1 MPSPN
6 LTKPMEK
13 LMTRNVLKTLGL
25 VRIAC
30 VAAVGLPLI
39 LATSA
44 FGQAGTTGAQSA
56 AGSTQPGGQPAA
68 GAPTTG
74 AAEAERVIVTGS
86 NIPTAEE
93 VGPNPVLAL
102 NRDLI
107 EKSGERQA
115 AELLRDLPIANANG
129 VPISN
134 NATGFTPGAASVSL
148 RGFTP
153 EATLVLIDGRRVT
166 PYPIGQ
172 GGTSSFQDLFTI
184 PLPAVQSIEILKDG
198 ASTTYGADAV
208 AGVVNLKFWKDYRG
222 TQVTLQ
228 YGNTLD
234 KDAAIYQGDVL
245 FGIGDDKVQISG
257 DIFFYHHNSLFNR
270 DRGNS
275 AKPPFLSSNA
285 SPFNLQNSR
294 VSVLGALIAQGATDA
309 NGNPFMQDPV
319 PNLNPV
325 TNPQFFTTIN
335 NHTVLNAAGLALVG
349 FTGSTDASNYSN
361 IPGVRDLNPVGG
373 TGGQGFVPNNIF
385 FSHSPTGNNGLT
397 PANGYI
403 FSQGRSSVFNFNA
416 FSGSYPEQE
425 RYGGYA
431 SFNDKVCEDQVQI
444 YGDFYYTKVKTHNE
458 LAPGATGSFFTP
470 GQQTIAIPPMMPLN
484 GVAPPGTPRFVGEL
498 GSGPNGEFA
507 ASKTATTVPANAFNP
522 FNPFN
527 QIISGGSRA
536 RLAEF
541 GNRTQ
546 DSTSN
551 AFLATLG
558 VKGDKL
564 LDGNWGYD
572 AGFRYSEI
580 ENDFTGNFVSASRYS
595 RILNAADP
603 IFDPTSSQFIG
614 TTTPYNPFGDFRRPI
629 AANALPVAFA
639 TVHPKD
645 VDSSKLTELDLNIY
659 TTDLFKLPAG
669 GVGLAFG
676 GQFRREN
683 ITQDP
688 DSLETAGDIVGQGS
702 PATISRARRKGY
714 ACHGDLRGPHFSREI
729 GIVGLH
735 WVELT
740 GAFRFEEFLNNSSS
754 VLVPKVGLRWQ
765 PFDEQLT
772 LRSPWGEGFLEPSL
786 FELYQSPTTSLQLT
800 RFNGVTDLETTILSA
815 SSPRLPPEHSNAW
828 TGGAVYTPKWLPWG
842 TLTVSLDLWDIER
855 RGVVVQPSA
864 QEVVGRFERGVLL
877 PGEVVILDPTTG
889 GVSFVRTAFQN
900 GGRQNGRGA
909 DLGMQYQ
916 IQTQFGTFTLLSQW
930 AYLDQFVVQ
939 PTPDSFGRNVIAQ
952 FTDGTSTEGYYRWKG
967 ITRVDW
973 TWHHF
978 DLNLTWHYIGGFRE
992 ILQNLLAENGF
1003 ALAPFFP
1010 NDIHEHW
1017 VSPSNFIDGQA
1028 SYSLIF
1034 TPAVEQQPVAG
1045 YSKAGKEVVTSKD
1058 GKSVESTAAYSMPC
1072 WKTVLNNST
1081 ITIGCNDIFGQDPPK
1096 ARGFE
1101 SFNSTSYPG
1110 STYDNLGRFWY
1121 VELKKKF

>member
-1 MPSPN
+1 
-6 LTKPMEK
+6 MEK
-13 LMTRNVLKTLGL
+13 PMTRNVLKTLGL

-507 ASKTATTVPANAFNP
+507 AGETATTVPANAFNP

-580 ENDFTGNFVSASRYS
+580 ENDSTQTQVSASRFN
-595 RILNAADP
+595 RVLNGADS
-603 IFDPTSSQFIG
+603 IFDPNSDQFIG
-614 TTTPYNPFGDFRRPI
+614 TTTPFNPFGDFRNPPPGNI
-629 AANALPVAFA
+629 ATVNFA

-645 VDSSKLTELDLNIY
+645 IDISKLTELDLNIY
-659 TTDLFKLPAG
+659 TTELFKLPAG

-676 GQFRREN
+676 AQFRRESLE
-683 ITQDP
+683 QDP
-688 DSLETAGDIVGQGS
+688 DELERLGDIVGSTPLAITHAGRKDYALYGEIRVPLFS
-702 PATISRARRKGY
+702 P
-714 ACHGDLRGPHFSREI
+714 EM

-735 WVELT
+735 SVEVT
-740 GAFRFEEFLNNSSS
+740 GAFRFEEFLNNSTN
-754 VLVPKVGLRWQ
+754 VLVPKVGIRWQ

-772 LRSPWGEGFLEPSL
+772 IRSTWGEGFREPSL
-786 FELYQSPTTSLQLT
+786 IELYASPTSGLLPTVVPQ
-800 RFNGVTDLETTILSA
+800 GAPAPAVPGAAEPETTIVSA
-815 SSPRLPPEHSNAW
+815 SNPHLQPEDSRAW
-828 TGGAVYTPKWLPWG
+828 TGGVVYTPKYLPDHGWG
-842 TLTVSLDLWDIER
+842 SLTVSIDLWDIER
-855 RGVVVQPSA
+855 RGVVAAPSA
-864 QEVVGRFERGVLL
+864 QEVVNRFFGSGPL
-877 PGEVVILDPTTG
+877 PGEDVQIDPATG
-889 GVSFVRTAFQN
+889 SVNFVRTAFQN
-900 GGRQNGRGA
+900 AGRQNGRGA
-909 DLGMQYQ
+909 DFGAQYQ
-916 IQTQFGTFTLLSQW
+916 MQTQFGTFTVLGQW
-930 AYLDQFVVQ
+930 AYLDQFVFQ
-939 PTPDSFGRNVIAQ
+939 PTIASKGRNVVDQ
-952 FTDGTSTEGYYRWKG
+952 VSDPGTGGDGWYRWRG
-967 ITRVDW
+967 VTRLDW
-973 TWHHF
+973 TWHNF
-978 DLNLTWHYIGGFRE
+978 DLNATWRYIGGYRE
-992 ILQNLLAENGF
+992 IIVAPTPNFDNLN
-1003 ALAPFFP
+1003 
-1010 NDIHEHW
+1010 HEHY
-1017 VSPSNFIDGQA
+1017 VHPTNFIDGQA

-1034 TPAVEQQPVAG
+1034 TPPVEAAPVAG
-1045 YSKAGKEVVTSKD
+1045 YSKGGKEVVTSKD
-1058 GKSVESTAAYSMPC
+1058 GKAVESTAAYSMPC
-1072 WKTVLNNST
+1072 WQTILNNST
-1081 ITIGCNDIFGQDPPK
+1081 VTLGCNNIFGQDPPK
-1096 ARGFE
+1096 QFGFLFANSNNYPGFE
-1101 SFNSTSYPG
+1101 
-1110 STYDNLGRFWY
+1110 YDNIGRFWY
-1121 VELKKKF
+1121 IELKKKF